1 LLNFLYFARG
11 FAALVVALFACYALY
26 RLGRTLGKLER
37 TLGRLEETLLTADE
51 ALREVIPEVRDG
63 LGNVNDITAG
73 VNVALRTAGV
83 GANRLT
89 EVAARSSERASATLY
104 GVRVAAGSLWR
115 NLARLEGPRG
125 GRPNGR

>member
-1 LLNFLYFARG
+1 MLNFLYFAG
-11 FAALVVALFACYALY
+11 GLAALLVALFACYALF
-26 RLGRTLGKLER
+26 RLGRALA
-37 TLGRLEETLLTADE
+37 RLEDTLLTADE

-73 VNVALRTAGV
+73 VNVVLRSAGA

-89 EVAARSSERASATLY
+89 EVAVRSSDRASATLY

-115 NLARLEGPRG
+115 NFTGPDGPRG
-125 GRPNGR
+125 GQPDGR